1 MSIALTPEQEQLLEQ
16 LIRSGR
22 YHSAAEVLDE
32 ALHLLQQRDQHY
44 SQWVEQTRPEVVEGI
59 EQLDR
64 GEGLEAEQ
72 VLDQLRHRLTL
83 AQQNQA

>member
-32 ALHLLQQRDQHY
+32 ALQLLQQRDQHY
-44 SQWVEQTRPEVVEGI
+44 SQWVEQTRSKVMEGM

-64 GEGLEAEQ
+64 GEGLEGEQ
-72 VLDQLRHRLTL
+72 VLGRLRHRLTL
-83 AQQNQA
+83 ARQNQA